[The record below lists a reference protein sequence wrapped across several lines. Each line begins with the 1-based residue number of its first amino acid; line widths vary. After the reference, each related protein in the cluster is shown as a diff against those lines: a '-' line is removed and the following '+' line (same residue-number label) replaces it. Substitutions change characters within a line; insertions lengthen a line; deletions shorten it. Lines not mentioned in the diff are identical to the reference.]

1 MNQIINMV
9 LRIFLRQ
16 LIKLGMSKGMSLM
29 SKKRGNTARA
39 QEMTP
44 EQQRIAAEQSKR
56 AKQAMRM
63 ARRGGR

>member
-1 MNQIINMV
+1 MNQIINMAV
-9 LRIFLRQ
+9 RILLRQ
-16 LIKLGMSKGMSLM
+16 LMRLGIKKGIGMMSKRQA
-29 SKKRGNTARA
+29 KTAHA